1 MDYAQVQILGRA
13 TSDAKLY
20 NIDNPEKLARA
31 VFNIA
36 INLPIRENGV
46 RVYKAIFRTIV
57 ARGSQAKYIA
67 DKQSEGG
74 LKGRLI
80 NILGS
85 LDTEIY
91 TNIDNIEVSKD
102 VIKAER
108 LVIMDRKI
116 KENDDFGR
124 TAS

>member
-85 LDTEIY
+85 LDTETY

>member
-36 INLPIRENGV
+36 INLPTKEDGV
-46 RVYKAIFRTIV
+46 KTYKAIFRTVV

-67 DKQSEGG
+67 LKQEQDG

-85 LDTEIY
+85 LDTETY
-91 TNIDNIEVSKD
+91 TTIDEVTVNKD

-108 LVIMDRKI
+108 LIIMDRKV
-116 KENDDFGR
+116 KDHDDFGR
-124 TAS
+124 TDS